1 MIGHNDI
8 AAHKPVACL
17 TPNSPQEL
25 MYGGICQPRSPIFS
39 ANSRKN
45 EHSFVPLLVNTTG
58 RAFTNGAVD
67 RHGFHV
73 VRLGRSLAL
82 PFLRMPGIHE
92 R

>member
-8 AAHKPVACL
+8 AAHKPVARL
-17 TPNSPQEL
+17 TPNSPQKP
-25 MYGGICQPRSPIFS
+25 MYGGICQPRSSIFR
-39 ANSRKN
+39 ANSCEN
-45 EHSFVPLLVNTTG
+45 EDGFVPFFVNTTG
-58 RAFTNGAVD
+58 RAFTNGAVY
-67 RHGFHV
+67 RHGIYA